1 MKPKPRLLIILNRLS
16 IGGPA
21 VNTLALAASLSD
33 SFEILLVAGNPLPH
47 EVAAT
52 HWLQH
57 YTGFQVR
64 IIPDFTRHVLLGK
77 DIKAYREIKSI
88 IRDFQ
93 PQVVHT
99 HGSKP
104 GILGRW
110 AAYRM
115 KVPLI
120 IHTFHGHVFSNYFSP
135 HISRFIVWLEQRMAG
150 ITHLIIAINQ
160 KIHHELINQYKIASA
175 EKIWLAPLG
184 LDLAYYQQYLKEHSQ
199 VSFREEFELQLNEI
213 AVAAVGR
220 LVPVKNHRL
229 FLRTAIELI
238 KKNTASCLYRFFL
251 VGDGPERKWLI
262 DFLEKKGIAYTLP
275 GKKNPNASIH
285 FLLWRTD
292 IPVIM
297 SGIDILLHTSLNEG
311 TPVSIMEALAAG
323 KPVIATPVGGI
334 PQLLKDSE
342 GGVAAKDEA
351 SLTEAVQS
359 LAKNP
364 AIRSEMGA
372 KGAIFVK
379 NHLSLH
385 AQSLALKNKIEAFLK
400 E

>member
-1 MKPKPRLLIILNRLS
+1 LLIILNRLS

-21 VNTLALAASLSD
+21 VNTLAIASALSD
-33 SFEILLVAGNPLPH
+33 SFEILLIAGNPLPH

-52 HWLQH
+52 HWLQY

-77 DIKAYREIKSI
+77 DLKAYREIKSV
-88 IRDFQ
+88 IRDFK
-93 PQVVHT
+93 PQIVHT

-104 GILGRW
+104 GMLGRW

-135 HISRFIVWLEQRMAG
+135 LVSRLIVWLEQRMAR
-150 ITHLIIAINQ
+150 ITHLIVAINQ
-160 KIHHELINQYKIASA
+160 KIHNELINQYKIASPQ
-175 EKIWLAPLG
+175 KIWLSPLG
-184 LDLAYYQQYLKEHSQ
+184 IDLEFYQQYLKEHTQ
-199 VSFREEFELQLNEI
+199 FSFREAFEIRPNEI
-213 AVAAVGR
+213 AIAAVGR

-229 FLRTAIELI
+229 FLQTAIELI
-238 KKNTASCLYRFFL
+238 KNNTDSFRYRFFL
-251 VGDGPERKWLI
+251 VGDGPERKSLT
-262 DFLEKKGIAYTLP
+262 DFLEKKGIPYTLP
-275 GKKNPNASIH
+275 GKKNTKASIH

-292 IPVIM
+292 IPLIM

-334 PQLLKDSE
+334 PELLQES
-342 GGVAAKDEA
+342 GGGMVAKE
-351 SLTEAVQS
+351 VQS
-359 LAKNP
+359 LTQAVQCLAENP
-364 AIRSEMGA
+364 TLRTEMGE
-372 KGAIFVK
+372 KGAIFIK
-379 NHLSLH
+379 NHLSLRTQ
-385 AQSLALKNKIEAFLK
+385 ALALKDKIEVFFRK
-400 E
+400 